1 MGFGVGIDDWTY
13 MPTIAMVGDIFLQ
26 EALPQTAELA
36 AVRSLLQS
44 ADIAFGNLET
54 PVSERGTPVDKW
66 INMRMSPALLTDVTG
81 LGFDIVTLANN
92 HMWDFGEVAFFDTL
106 GHLDD
111 HGLPYVGVGADLDA
125 AWRAELVE
133 VGDLTVAFLGAASTL
148 GPGSAAADGRPG
160 VAPIQVSES
169 YHLDPP
175 ASLEQPGSAPYVF
188 TRAWREDL
196 ERAIAAIEAARAKA
210 DFVVL
215 ALHWGVPPFW
225 RPRFQDGLADY
236 QIEVGHALIEA
247 GADVIV
253 GHHPHSLQ
261 AVEVYQGKPI
271 FYSLGNFVFHHNQ
284 GPVRETPIS
293 RNAPYSVTVDRRN
306 REWSETAIVLANLSG
321 SGEARYS
328 LQPALLDGDGNP
340 QLLAG
345 DEARA
350 VIERLDALSPKAQ
363 IRLGDGLGHL
373 QLTADKS
380 HT

>member
-1 MGFGVGIDDWTY
+1 

-36 AVRSLLQS
+36 AVSDVLRGV
-44 ADIAFGNLET
+44 DVAFGNLET

-66 INMRMSPALLTDVTG
+66 INMRMPPDLLSALVDMG
-81 LGFDIVTLANN
+81 IDIVTLANN

-106 GHLDD
+106 RHLDD
-111 HGLPYVGVGADLDA
+111 HALPHVGAGASLNEAWA
-125 AWRAELVE
+125 AEIVSLSDIR
-133 VGDLTVAFLGAASTL
+133 VAFLGASSTL

-160 VAPIQVSES
+160 VAPIQISES

-188 TRAWREDL
+188 TSAWREDL
-196 ERAIAAIEAARAKA
+196 ERAIAAIKDARAQA

-261 AVEVYQGKPI
+261 EVEIHCGKPI
-271 FYSLGNFVFHHNQ
+271 FYSLGNFVFHQNK
-284 GPVRETPIS
+284 GPVSETPVS
-293 RNAPYSVTVDRRN
+293 RHAPYSVNVDRRN
-306 REWSETAIVLANLSG
+306 REWSETVIVLAEFVA

-328 LQPALLDGDGNP
+328 LQPALLDSVGNP
-340 QLLAG
+340 RLLAG
-345 DEARA
+345 EDGRS
-350 VIERLDALSPKAQ
+350 VIDRLDQMSPNAE
-363 IRLGDGLGHL
+363 IRLFNGLGQL
-373 QLTADKS
+373 QLS
-380 HT
+380 

>member
-1 MGFGVGIDDWTY
+1 MA
-13 MPTIAMVGDIFLQ
+13 TIAMVGDIFLQ

-36 AVRSLLQS
+36 AVSDVLRGV
-44 ADIAFGNLET
+44 DVAFGNLET

-66 INMRMSPALLTDVTG
+66 INMRMPPDLLSVLVDMG
-81 LGFDIVTLANN
+81 IDIVTLANN

-106 GHLDD
+106 RHLDD
-111 HGLPYVGVGADLDA
+111 HALPHVGAGANLDEAWA
-125 AWRAELVE
+125 AEIVSL
-133 VGDLTVAFLGAASTL
+133 GDIRVAFLGASSTL
-148 GPGSAAADGRPG
+148 GPGSAAAAGRPG
-160 VAPIQVSES
+160 VAPIQISES

-196 ERAIAAIEAARAKA
+196 ERAILAIEDARAQA

-261 AVEVYQGKPI
+261 EVEIHCGKPI
-271 FYSLGNFVFHHNQ
+271 FYSLGNFVFHHNK
-284 GPVRETPIS
+284 GPVSETPVS
-293 RNAPYSVTVDRRN
+293 RNAPYSVIVDRRN
-306 REWSETAIVLANLSG
+306 REWSETVIVLAEFAA

-328 LQPALLDGDGNP
+328 LQPALLDSVGNP

-345 DEARA
+345 DEGRS
-350 VIERLDALSPKAQ
+350 VIDRLDQMSPNAE
-363 IRLGDGLGHL
+363 IRLFNGLGQL
-373 QLTADKS
+373 QLS
-380 HT
+380 

>member
-1 MGFGVGIDDWTY
+1 

-26 EALPQTAELA
+26 EALPQTADLT
-36 AVRSLLQS
+36 AVIEVLRG

-66 INMRMSPALLTDVTG
+66 INMRMPPALLADVKG

-92 HMWDFGEVAFFDTL
+92 HLWDFGEVAFNDTL
-106 GHLDD
+106 EHLQERN
-111 HGLPYVGVGADLDA
+111 LTYVGAGADLDE
-125 AWRAELVE
+125 AWRAQIVPAGGLNI
-133 VGDLTVAFLGAASTL
+133 AFLGATSTL
-148 GPGSAAADGRPG
+148 GPGSAAAEGRPG
-160 VAPIQVSES
+160 VAPIHVSES

-188 TRAWREDL
+188 TRAWGEDL
-196 ERAIAAIEAARAKA
+196 ERAIAAVEDAGA
-210 DFVVL
+210 DADVVVL

-225 RPRFQDGLADY
+225 RSRFQDGLADY

-261 AVEVYQGKPI
+261 EVEVYHGKPI

-284 GPVRETPIS
+284 GPVSETPVS
-293 RNAPYSVTVDRRN
+293 RNAPYSVQVDRRN
-306 REWSETAIVLANLSG
+306 RDWSETVIVLADINAADETS
-321 SGEARYS
+321 YT
-328 LQPALLDGDGNP
+328 LQPALLDAAGNP
-340 QLLAG
+340 QLLAS

-350 VIERLDALSPKAQ
+350 VIERLDAMSPNAQ
-363 IRLGDGLGHL
+363 IRYGDGRGNLHL
-373 QLTADKS
+373 R
-380 HT
+380 

>member
-1 MGFGVGIDDWTY
+1 
-13 MPTIAMVGDIFLQ
+13 MPKIAMVGDIFLQ

-36 AVRSLLQS
+36 TVRQVLRD
-44 ADIAFGNLET
+44 ADVAFGNLET

-66 INMRMSPALLTDVTG
+66 INMRMPPALLAEVTNM
-81 LGFDIVTLANN
+81 GFGIVTLANN
-92 HMWDFGEVAFFDTL
+92 HLWDFGEVAFFDTL
-106 GHLDD
+106 RHLDD
-111 HGLPYVGVGADLDA
+111 YALPHVGAGASLDEAWA
-125 AWRAELVE
+125 AEIVSL
-133 VGDLTVAFLGAASTL
+133 GDLKVAFLGATSTL
-148 GPGSAAADGRPG
+148 GPGSAAAEGRPG

-196 ERAIAAIEAARAKA
+196 ERAIAAIEDARAQA

-236 QIEVGHALIEA
+236 QIEVGQALIEA

-261 AVEVYQGKPI
+261 EVEIHCGKPI
-271 FYSLGNFVFHHNQ
+271 FYSLGNFVFHHNM
-284 GPVRETPIS
+284 GPVKETPVS
-293 RNAPYSVTVDRRN
+293 RHAPYSVNVDRRN
-306 REWSETAIVLANLSG
+306 REWSETVIVLADFAAA
-321 SGEARYS
+321 GEPRYS
-328 LQPALLDGDGNP
+328 LQPALLNAAGNP

-345 DEARA
+345 EDGRA
-350 VIERLDALSPKAQ
+350 LITRLDEMSPNAE
-363 IRLGDGLGHL
+363 IRFRDGLGRL
-373 QLTADKS
+373 QLA
-380 HT
+380 

>member
-1 MGFGVGIDDWTY
+1 

-36 AVRSLLQS
+36 AVAEVLRG

-54 PVSERGTPVDKW
+54 PVSERGTPIDKW
-66 INMRMSPALLTDVTG
+66 INMRMSPALLADVTDM
-81 LGFDIVTLANN
+81 GFDIVTLANN
-92 HMWDFGEVAFFDTL
+92 HMWDYGEVAFFDTL
-106 GHLDD
+106 RCLDE
-111 HGLPYVGVGADLDA
+111 HNLPYVGAGADLDA
-125 AWRAELVE
+125 AWDAEITQLGE
-133 VGDLTVAFLGAASTL
+133 VKVAFLGGASTL
-148 GPGSAAADGRPG
+148 GPGSAAAEGRPG
-160 VAPIQVSES
+160 VAPIQVSEA

-188 TRAWREDL
+188 TRAWGEDL
-196 ERAIAAIEAARAKA
+196 ARAIAAIEAAKAQA
-210 DFVVL
+210 DFVAL

-261 AVEVYQGKPI
+261 EVEVYQGKPI
-271 FYSLGNFVFHHNQ
+271 FYSLGNFIFHHNQ

-293 RNAPYSVTVDRRN
+293 RNAPYSVNVDRRN
-306 REWSETAIVLANLSG
+306 REWSETAVALAELAETG
-321 SGEARYS
+321 AARYT
-328 LQPALLDGDGNP
+328 LQPALLDASGNP

-345 DEARA
+345 DDARA
-350 VIERLDALSPKAQ
+350 LIERLDAMSPRAN
-363 IRLGDGLGHL
+363 IAFRAGLGHL

>member
-1 MGFGVGIDDWTY
+1 

-26 EALPQTAELA
+26 ESLPQTAELA
-36 AVRSLLQS
+36 AVAKVLRG

-54 PVSERGTPVDKW
+54 PVSERGTPIDKW
-66 INMRMSPALLTDVTG
+66 INMRMPPALLVDVVD

-92 HMWDFGEVAFFDTL
+92 HMWDFGEAAFNDTL
-106 GHLDD
+106 RHLRD
-111 HGLPYVGVGADLDA
+111 HALPYVGAGADLDE
-125 AWRAELVE
+125 AWRAEIILR
-133 VGDLTVAFLGAASTL
+133 GDHKVAFLGGASTL
-148 GPGSAAADGRPG
+148 GPGSAAAAGRPG
-160 VAPIQVSES
+160 VAAIQVSEA

-196 ERAIAAIEAARAKA
+196 ERAIAAVGAAKAGA

-261 AVEVYQGKPI
+261 EVEIYQGKPI
-271 FYSLGNFVFHHNQ
+271 FYSLGNFIFHHNK
-284 GPVRETPIS
+284 GPVSETPVS
-293 RNAPYSVTVDRRN
+293 RNAPYSVNVDRRN
-306 REWSETAIVLANLSG
+306 REWSETVIALADLREA
-321 SGEARYS
+321 GEARYA
-328 LQPALLDGDGNP
+328 LIPALLDGDGNP

-350 VIERLDALSPKAQ
+350 VIERLEAMSPVAEFSFS
-363 IRLGDGLGHL
+363 DGLGHL
-373 QLTADKS
+373 QLS
-380 HT
+380 W